1 MFKLDPEFE
10 KNEEVYEEIRKEII
24 GNADISDED
33 GGDELDD
40 EEEGSDVEEAP
51 KKTTEIIDNTDQNL
65 TAFRRYSFWVLGRQI
80 CKLPVA
86 ENLLNLPE
94 KKIPEFI

>member
-65 TAFRRYSFWVLGRQI
+65 TAFRRYSF
-80 CKLPVA
+80 
-86 ENLLNLPE
+86 
-94 KKIPEFI
+94 